1 MKCGKIHIHEQEI
14 RLQTRTNLLY
24 YTCKHTWT
32 H

>member
-14 RLQTRTNLLY
+14 ILQTRTNFAILY
-24 YTCKHTWT
+24 LQT